1 MIDTAAHLEV
11 RQSPWQ
17 MLKLMVLAVGF
28 VALSLALALPS
39 YSGMTFRFP
48 GNYFAMA
55 VGWVGFLFFGT
66 CLVLIG
72 LRAATTIGPVLS
84 LTPEGILDTRV
95 AAQRIP
101 WTAIHGV
108 KTWEYSGQRILV
120 LDVDPEVEANL
131 HTSLITRLTRRA
143 NAGLGADGL
152 SITTQGLLMP
162 YDDLVA
168 ATIAY
173 LEDYGPARGSSV
185 A

>member
-1 MIDTAAHLEV
+1 MIDTAAHLEI
-11 RQSPWQ
+11 RQSPWE

-28 VALSLALALPS
+28 VALSLALALPA
-39 YSGMTFRFP
+39 YSGMTFRYP
-48 GNYFAMA
+48 TNYIAIA
-55 VGWVGFLFFGT
+55 VGWVGFLFFGA
-66 CLVLIG
+66 CLILIG

-95 AAQRIP
+95 AAKRIP
-101 WTAIHGV
+101 WTAIRDI

-131 HTSLITRLTRRA
+131 RPSLMTRLTRRA

-152 SITTQGLLMP
+152 SITTQGLSMS

-173 LEDYGPARGSSV
+173 LDAYGRSGTDA
-185 A
+185 